1 MICRQLLGC
10 RRRYCPRPL
19 LLVLVVAICLFYQTL
34 TFIGGGRFLSVLI
47 NGIAELQ
54 APEAQER
61 GKSRQNLEKDR
72 HSHGS
77 DALGH
82 SLLALDGL
90 QALQEIEFS
99 QFKNLGNQ
107 KKTVVIDGSHSV
119 SEAELQLHQHILMQ
133 HGFNVLLSQDSQGS
147 FTARQ
152 EKPGGFNTWDLLI
165 CLSSSKNSSCIEIE
179 DFQYLKLYQKVN
191 MVPGLQQTLCRKE
204 NLCQITERFPDQNV
218 KLGALRSTEEF
229 MSSRLVGKGVF
240 STLFQRKNHLRR
252 WDPHQSVAPIALQ
265 RPGVTEDSSGIL
277 KAYVLVT
284 SLTPLRAFIHST
296 GLAWSEPNQK
306 YFATK
311 LQTFFEK
318 FRGAG
323 PSEQAFEK
331 LKEAI
336 TKLLLTAEVV
346 AEASTIGPKAQ
357 SRCVLCF
364 QLLTFDVGFCASL
377 QPVIHKV
384 HEKFDFQSVDEL
396 DFGDQITK
404 EFLIDDTYR
413 FLLSNVSAAASLRDI
428 LKNVDKSIGMKDRNC
443 QQQHDH
449 CLSLEDLSRTLSFI
463 RELKNLGP
471 FQLLYPTAP
480 LKYQALLLDLYD
492 KLDQTGKADTVRGLH
507 LFLSELL
514 EQFQLLNKQTGIEKA
529 SWNIIT
535 EKGDTAKTPLNVPE
549 KYKREQDP
557 GKSKGTA
564 CSHDKQTMS
573 HIAQIFTSP
582 HLELNPEFSPK
593 IRQYYSE
600 VPFDVVTVK
609 IEVEAANCHCQVHLD
624 EIKGPR
630 FANYPLG
637 LGDNRI
643 RIFVINDSQGEAIVV
658 GTYLINIYRETR
670 PSLPLFD
677 DYVICGIVQDCDL
690 LIQPKESCGLKPLP
704 SSHLSAISQMQFK
717 TCEAGD
723 AKGQWIV
730 PCLSCSDN
738 RTCDWREVT
747 WQPLNCQHPMLAKP
761 ELQQCMEGRKVLFV
775 GDSTN
780 RGMMYYLMERVNE
793 TLQEWDKTHDMKFY
807 YNVNEGRTFIS
818 YSYYPQFWIPTEQR
832 PTFEKALVQLV
843 QRSRPLENTDQ
854 TVLVVG
860 GVQWLNTN
868 HLRILQKVL
877 LRENLSNILVAI
889 KSLGMGFHL
898 PVDGIRSLSLSEVQN
913 LWGENRK
920 ILDTAKQYGYE
931 VVDTFS
937 ITMGRSKEF
946 LQGKCACHFHEVVK
960 SKAHSHR
967 KMKFSRHYHLGSYYF
982 NNHSKELELQ
992 DLFSVFKLSYH
1003 VKGPINQVYS
1013 EILLSRIC
1021 INKKKNYIS
1030 T

>member
-1 MICRQLLGC
+1 
-10 RRRYCPRPL
+10 
-19 LLVLVVAICLFYQTL
+19 
-34 TFIGGGRFLSVLI
+34 
-47 NGIAELQ
+47 
-54 APEAQER
+54 
-61 GKSRQNLEKDR
+61 
-72 HSHGS
+72 
-77 DALGH
+77 
-82 SLLALDGL
+82 
-90 QALQEIEFS
+90 
-99 QFKNLGNQ
+99 
-107 KKTVVIDGSHSV
+107 
-119 SEAELQLHQHILMQ
+119 
-133 HGFNVLLSQDSQGS
+133 
-147 FTARQ
+147 
-152 EKPGGFNTWDLLI
+152 
-165 CLSSSKNSSCIEIE
+165 
-179 DFQYLKLYQKVN
+179 
-191 MVPGLQQTLCRKE
+191 
-204 NLCQITERFPDQNV
+204 
-218 KLGALRSTEEF
+218 
-229 MSSRLVGKGVF
+229 
-240 STLFQRKNHLRR
+240 
-252 WDPHQSVAPIALQ
+252 
-265 RPGVTEDSSGIL
+265 EDSSGIL

-514 EQFQLLNKQTGIEKA
+514 EQFQLLNKQTDPPPKKNKINNA
-529 SWNIIT
+529 INCT
-535 EKGDTAKTPLNVPE
+535 EYKVDFLYLDMLALCLPMSLNNKLVLL
-549 KYKREQDP
+549 RTH
-557 GKSKGTA
+557 KST
-564 CSHDKQTMS
+564 DKQTMS

-723 AKGQWIV
+723 AKG
-730 PCLSCSDN
+730 
-738 RTCDWREVT
+738 
-747 WQPLNCQHPMLAKP
+747 
-761 ELQQCMEGRKVLFV
+761 
-775 GDSTN
+775 
-780 RGMMYYLMERVNE
+780 
-793 TLQEWDKTHDMKFY
+793 
-807 YNVNEGRTFIS
+807 
-818 YSYYPQFWIPTEQR
+818 
-832 PTFEKALVQLV
+832 
-843 QRSRPLENTDQ
+843 
-854 TVLVVG
+854 
-860 GVQWLNTN
+860 
-868 HLRILQKVL
+868 
-877 LRENLSNILVAI
+877 
-889 KSLGMGFHL
+889 
-898 PVDGIRSLSLSEVQN
+898 
-913 LWGENRK
+913 
-920 ILDTAKQYGYE
+920 
-931 VVDTFS
+931 
-937 ITMGRSKEF
+937 
-946 LQGKCACHFHEVVK
+946 
-960 SKAHSHR
+960 
-967 KMKFSRHYHLGSYYF
+967 
-982 NNHSKELELQ
+982 
-992 DLFSVFKLSYH
+992 
-1003 VKGPINQVYS
+1003 
-1013 EILLSRIC
+1013 
-1021 INKKKNYIS
+1021 
-1030 T
+1030 